1 MPKKRTLENL
11 MKEIEELKAEL
22 QERKLSLPAHSIRP
36 HQWLVIEELEDKIHK
51 LEEKVKDLDSR
62 KGTEEGI

>member
-1 MPKKRTLENL
+1 MPEKRTLENL

-62 KGTEEGI
+62 KGTEGGI

>member
-1 MPKKRTLENL
+1 MPEKRTPENL
-11 MKEIEELKAEL
+11 MEEIEELKAEL